1 MNILRT
7 LPIKELPKELIYKRR
22 VNTVMKPTQVEYV
35 FFSTTGDK
43 NWGEV
48 VLHKKNS
55 SALLKDFIGPSLVVD
70 FIKVNQKGKSLGKT
84 ILDFCKN
91 YSKSIGCNGRI
102 VLLADP
108 DYTPEKIPH
117 LFYRKQGFTTHNK
130 KLDRKMDKF
139 IKNGQNATVEDFCTL
154 LMYYPE
160 PAKKTFWEKLVEQFS
175 K

>member
-22 VNTVMKPTQVEYV
+22 INTVMKPTQVEYV

-48 VLHKKNS
+48 VLHKRNDWD
-55 SALLKDFIGPSLVVD
+55 LLENFRGPYLIIDWIKTEQKD
-70 FIKVNQKGKSLGKT
+70 KGLGRT
-84 ILDFCKN
+84 ILKFCEN
-91 YSKSIGCNGRI
+91 YSKQIGCNGKMI
-102 VLLADP
+102 LLADP
-108 DYTPEKIPH
+108 SYRPEKIPH
-117 LFYRKQGFTTHNK
+117 LFYRKFGFTTFDN
-130 KLDRKMDKF
+130 KLDRKMDRF
-139 IKNGQNATVEDFCTL
+139 IKNEQNATVEDFSTE

-160 PAKKTFWEKLVEQFS
+160 PAKKTFWAKLVKQFS